1 MIRRF
6 IKKINNVLFKFNPV
20 SKKNYLT
27 QKIGTTY
34 GGYNVF
40 DKYLKKPIVISCG
53 LGEDASFDL
62 DMIKKYDAKIIS
74 IDPTP
79 RAKDHYYKIVENFGK
94 ANQLEYNESGNLNI
108 KCYDLR
114 KVNKNNLVYSIGSL
128 VAGESIKSKVKRLK
142 KIIENEKIDNLFIS
156 SGENVCWLLN
166 IRGKDLP
173 NSPIANFQAIIT
185 KKKEIILFGN
195 IKKLKN
201 ISKKFIKEK

>member
-1 MIRRF
+1 MNTENTQNKMINTKNKLLNFSLTRSKTIWVNAVKRGIRKN
-6 IKKINNVLFKFNPV
+6 IKVWFLVNSWCKIN
-20 SKKNYLT
+20 
-27 QKIGTTY
+27 
-34 GGYNVF
+34 
-40 DKYLKKPIVISCG
+40 
-53 LGEDASFDL
+53 E
-62 DMIKKYDAKIIS
+62 
-74 IDPTP
+74 
-79 RAKDHYYKIVENFGK
+79 
-94 ANQLEYNESGNLNI
+94 
-108 KCYDLR
+108 

-128 VAGESIKSKVKRLK
+128 VAGESIKSKIKRLK

-201 ISKKFIKEK
+201 ISKKFIKEKISFFENYKFFEIFNKIFLFKIRNIK